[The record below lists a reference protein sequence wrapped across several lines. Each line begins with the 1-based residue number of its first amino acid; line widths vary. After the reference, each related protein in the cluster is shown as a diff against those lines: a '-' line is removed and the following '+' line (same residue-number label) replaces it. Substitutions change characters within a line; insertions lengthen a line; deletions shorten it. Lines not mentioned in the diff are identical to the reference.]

1 VKQKLINGFAD
12 DKGHLTIDGMDVI
25 PLAEKYGTPLI
36 VISENRIR
44 NNIKMLVNA
53 VSSNFENYEI
63 KYAVKANPN
72 PSILSIVKE
81 EGLGIDASSLNEA
94 TLAIKMGFKPK
105 NILFTPN
112 FASKEELLWASNSG
126 MPINFDSVSQLAQV
140 SGKVPET
147 VSFRIKIDYGKGE
160 FKGTTTSG
168 HDAKFGILESESIDA
183 YKTAKKMG
191 ASKFGIH
198 VMAGSNVMDPNH
210 FRKVTESVLTV
221 MKNISE
227 HAGIVFDFVDL
238 GGGLGVPY
246 RPEEQP
252 LDLKKVFEVI
262 HTSFKKILGKGHFP
276 RLCIE
281 PGRYIVADSSILLGT
296 VTDVKIQEKK
306 FLGSDISMNTLIRP
320 ALYGAKHHMVLA
332 NKLDSQINGK
342 YEVVGQ
348 ICENTDRIGKAISFP
363 NPEVGDLVAV
373 FDAGAYVASM
383 ASNYNGRPIPAEIII
398 RDNKPIL
405 VRKRSTYSDYISNY
419 SGVSNKAE

>member
-1 VKQKLINGFAD
+1 M
-12 DKGHLTIDGMDVI
+12 DGIDVI
-25 PLAEKYGTPLI
+25 PLAEQYGTPLI

-44 NNIKMLVNA
+44 NNIRMLVNA

-81 EGLGIDASSLNEA
+81 EGLGIDASSMNEA
-94 TLAIKMGFKPK
+94 TLAIKLGFKPE

-112 FASKEELLWASNSG
+112 FAARDELLWASNTGLS
-126 MPINFDSVSQLAQV
+126 INFDSVGQLTQV
-140 SGKVPET
+140 SGNVPES

-168 HDAKFGILESESIDA
+168 HNAKFGILEKEAVDA
-183 YKTAKKMG
+183 YKMAKKFG
-191 ASKFGIH
+191 ARKFGIH
-198 VMAGSNVMDPNH
+198 VMAGSNVMDPDH

-221 MKNISE
+221 MNNISE
-227 HAGIVFDFVDL
+227 HAGIEFDFVDL

-246 RPEEQP
+246 EPDEQP
-252 LDLKKVFEVI
+252 LDLKKVFEII
-262 HTSFKKILGKGHFP
+262 HTSFKKILGDRPFP

-281 PGRYIVADSSILLGT
+281 PGRYVVADSSILIGK

-320 ALYGAKHHMVLA
+320 ALYGARHHIVLA
-332 NKLDSQINGK
+332 NKLDNQIKGK

-348 ICENTDRIGKAISFP
+348 ICENTDRIGKAVPLP
-363 NPEVGDLVAV
+363 NPEVGDIIAV

-383 ASNYNGRPIPAEIII
+383 ASNYNGRPIPAEVLISDSGEEII
-398 RDNKPIL
+398 RSP
-405 VRKRSTYSDYISNY
+405 STFSDYVRNY
-419 SGVSNKAE
+419 IFIGSEKTGLNAGKSS

>member
-1 VKQKLINGFAD
+1 MINGFAD
-12 DKGHLTIDGMDVI
+12 SKGHLTIDGIDVV
-25 PLAEKYGTPLI
+25 PLAERYGTPLI

-44 NNIKMLVNA
+44 NNIRLLVNA
-53 VSSNFENYEI
+53 VSSNFESYEI

-81 EGLGIDASSLNEA
+81 EGLGIDASSRNEA
-94 TLAIKMGFKPK
+94 TLAIKMGFKPEK
-105 NILFTPN
+105 ILFTPN
-112 FASKEELLWASNSG
+112 FASKEELLWASSSG
-126 MPINFDSVSQLAQV
+126 MAINFDSTHQLAQV

-147 VSFRIKIDYGKGE
+147 VSFRIKINYGKGE

-168 HDAKFGILESESIDA
+168 HDAKFGILESEAIDA
-183 YKTAKKMG
+183 YETAKKMG
-191 ASKFGIH
+191 AMKFGIH

-210 FRKVTESVLTV
+210 FRNVAESILTV
-221 MKNISE
+221 VNNISE
-227 HAGIVFDFVDL
+227 RTGIVFEFVDL

-252 LDLKKVFEVI
+252 LDLKRVFETI
-262 HTSFKKILGKGHFP
+262 HASFKKILGKEPFP

-332 NKLDSQINGK
+332 NKLDSQIDSK

-348 ICENTDRIGKAISFP
+348 ICENTDRIGKDISFP
-363 NPEVGDLVAV
+363 NPNVGDIIAV

-383 ASNYNGRPIPAEIII
+383 ASNYNGRPIPAELII

-405 VRKRSTYSDYISNY
+405 VRNRSTYSDYLSN
-419 SGVSNKAE
+419 SLEAPNSVE